1 MFRAINLRSIICF
14 IILDASWME
23 MLGSVRLTADRSTVL
38 LNSEVFRDINVRNAH
53 IHCIVTFVLLYCNVR
68 FLDYTRG
75 RIDHSERKS
84 KMNIV
89 VLAGG
94 LSPERDVSLSTGTM
108 VTNALRQKGHNAILV
123 DLFLGVDALPVP
135 VESAFHISGM
145 MPTFF
150 VPEAAP
156 DLDKVRASRNG
167 GFSDMI
173 GNGVLE
179 LCRAADLSFLALH
192 GGIGENGS
200 LQAFFD
206 LCGIRYTGSPSIGC
220 ALAMDKGVSKSLFH
234 SEGILTADWAIAR
247 RSVPFDTEHFPIP
260 CVVKPNSGGSS
271 IGVTIVRERSALAS
285 AIEEG
290 FAYESELIVEEYV
303 SGLELSAGVLGC
315 GEKAIALPLIEI
327 VPKHGF
333 YDYQHK
339 YQKGW
344 TDEIVPAR
352 ISPELTEKVQILA
365 KKAFSA
371 LKLDVYARIDFLLT
385 PDSRAFC
392 LEANT
397 LPGMTPTSLL
407 PQEADYIGL
416 DYASLCETIVSD
428 SLKRYE
434 NA

>member
-1 MFRAINLRSIICF
+1 
-14 IILDASWME
+14 
-23 MLGSVRLTADRSTVL
+23 
-38 LNSEVFRDINVRNAH
+38 
-53 IHCIVTFVLLYCNVR
+53 
-68 FLDYTRG
+68 
-75 RIDHSERKS
+75 
-84 KMNIV
+84 MNIA

-108 VTNALRQKGHNAILV
+108 VTNALRRKGHNAILI
-123 DLFLGVDALPVP
+123 DLFFG
-135 VESAFHISGM
+135 VESLPDSIADLFCVSGQL
-145 MPTFF
+145 PPFS

-156 DLDKVRASRNG
+156 NLEAVRASRKN
-167 GFSDMI
+167 GFSGQI

-179 LCRAADLSFLALH
+179 ICRAADVCFLALH

-206 LCGIRYTGSPSIGC
+206 LSGIRYTGSPSIGC
-220 ALAMDKGVSKSLFH
+220 ALAMDKSVTKSLFR
-234 SEGILTADWAIAR
+234 SEGILTANWAIAR
-247 RSVPFDTEHFPIP
+247 RGTPFDTAHFPVP

-271 IGVTIVRERSALAS
+271 IGVVIVRDRAELQS
-285 AIEEG
+285 AIEAG
-290 FAYESELIVEEYV
+290 FAYENELIVEEYV
-303 SGLELSAGVLGC
+303 SGIELSAGVLGS
-315 GEKAIALPLIEI
+315 GDELSALPLIEI

-352 ISPELTEKVQILA
+352 ISEELTKKVQQAAIR
-365 KKAFSA
+365 AFRA

-385 PDSRAFC
+385 PDGQAFC

-407 PQEADYIGL
+407 PQEAEHIGL
-416 DYASLCETIVSD
+416 DYASLCETIVD
-428 SLKRYE
+428 CSLKR
-434 NA
+434 

>member
-1 MFRAINLRSIICF
+1 
-14 IILDASWME
+14 
-23 MLGSVRLTADRSTVL
+23 
-38 LNSEVFRDINVRNAH
+38 
-53 IHCIVTFVLLYCNVR
+53 
-68 FLDYTRG
+68 
-75 RIDHSERKS
+75 
-84 KMNIV
+84 MNIV

-108 VTNALRQKGHNAILV
+108 VTNALRQKGHHAILV
-123 DLFLGVDALPVP
+123 DLFFGVDTLPAP
-135 VESAFHISGM
+135 IETAFQVSGM
-145 MPTFF
+145 LPPFS

-156 DLDKVRASRNG
+156 DLEAVRASRKS
-167 GFSDMI
+167 GFSDLI

-234 SEGILTADWAIAR
+234 SEGILTANWAIAR
-247 RSVPFDTEHFPIP
+247 RGVPFDTENFPIP

-271 IGVTIVRERSALAS
+271 IGVVIVRDRSALAS
-285 AIEEG
+285 AIEAG
-290 FAYESELIVEEYV
+290 FAYESELIVEEYI
-303 SGLELSAGVLGC
+303 SGMELSAGVLGC
-315 GEKAIALPLIEI
+315 GDETTALPLIEI

-344 TDEIVPAR
+344 TDELVPAR
-352 ISPELTEKVQILA
+352 ISEELTKQVQLFA
-365 KKAFSA
+365 RHAFRA
-371 LKLDVYARIDFLLT
+371 LKLDVYARVDFLLT
-385 PDSRAFC
+385 PDGRAYC

-407 PQEADYIGL
+407 PQEAAHVGL
-416 DYASLCETIVSD
+416 DYASLCEAIVSD
-428 SLKRYE
+428 SLKRYDL
-434 NA
+434 A